1 MGTTGYI
8 DKRLRRTN
16 ERIVY
21 RAHLSWIPVFTS
33 AIPLLGLT
41 SVFAGATLGVFDN
54 MSLCI
59 VVLGIGLLL
68 TLVTRIPKIIR
79 NIGTDIVVTDR
90 RLHTKRGI
98 INIDNDRET
107 PLTNVDDTIAD
118 PGPIGRV
125 LGYGNVSIHT
135 FGGGQGAGDEFE
147 FRNVSDPF
155 ELVAVINETRDQIAN
170 GRAASPYGGYSQGR
184 GGDSFGRDR
193 DYGSRDDRGYRDSYD
208 DRDRRGSYDDR
219 DRRGS
224 YDDRNRNDPFD
235 GRNRRDSYGRRDER
249 DYYDRR
255 R

>member
-16 ERIVY
+16 ERIIY
-21 RAHLSWIPVFTS
+21 RTHLSWIPVFTG

-41 SVFAGATLGVFDN
+41 SALAGATLGVFDN
-54 MSLCI
+54 MTVCL
-59 VVLGIGLLL
+59 VVFGIGLLL

-118 PGPIGRV
+118 PGPLGRV
-125 LGYGNVSIHT
+125 LGYGNVFIHT

-170 GRAASPYGGYSQGR
+170 GRGSSPYGGYSQGR
-184 GGDSFGRDR
+184 SGNP
-193 DYGSRDDRGYRDSYD
+193 YGSDRNYGRRDDRSSYD
-208 DRDRRGSYDDR
+208 DRRYQDSYEDRSQRGSYDG
-219 DRRGS
+219 RRRH
-224 YDDRNRNDPFD
+224 DDY
-235 GRNRRDSYGRRDER
+235 NRRR
-249 DYYDRR
+249 
-255 R
+255 